1 MEKCN
6 IKLQYCSSDWNNYM
20 KNATIK
26 GLDIHLLRP
35 KHFFAKV
42 FLRVFFFED
51 RFIYVL
57 LPMFQHNKYMI
68 EDIKLIFYTEIYCC

>member
-1 MEKCN
+1 
-6 IKLQYCSSDWNNYM
+6 M

-35 KHFFAKV
+35 KHFLQRF
-42 FLRVFFFED
+42 FCEFFFED